1 MTMTMAR
8 ASAPAYSLTRF
19 LYIKDEVE
27 LSLVTALLKKKNL
40 QECYYWASEL
50 YYSGFDLFQLLWK
63 IYFDFY
69 YEFNPV
75 MEMYMLKKQ
84 AQAQAPAAEAQAQ
97 AEAHGPPYIAS
108 IIRNLFRLKS
118 SPNTFILRHYIKTD
132 ILPNVIYSHVKSVW
146 ISSYPVKF
154 HKLLLAIHN
163 GHVENTC
170 YFIKLLVESGEM
182 VDTLWQLIMTFVKPN
197 LIDLGLEMEIVSF
210 EKKWAMR
217 MYNNDL
223 HYLLA
228 FICHLQIPIRNL
240 NKCNIFVT
248 PKEEDME
255 FIYKV
260 EYEPVPLLRNR
271 GMDIEQIYNTLCFK
285 RYFKISEKIG
295 SFKLTRWSLSVG
307 GNYDDFL
314 RKNWFHWEYYAANGC
329 PLWRARLE
337 KCHGV
342 LDHVNENIVFPKD
355 NVNVN
360 VNVNVNNNEP
370 DKEQF
375 YDLYAYEFDEL
386 PKDIQ
391 RMSHCDIKRA
401 KWQDWYFDV
410 FPSEEPK
417 TIIVGLN
424 NEFEFMWY

>member
-1 MTMTMAR
+1 MAILGYVVPETSTQTIETFHGLR
-8 ASAPAYSLTRF
+8 RTTEGLLYYTKLNKDSATTIDLSNGQPGDTQLPTSGAY
-19 LYIKDEVE
+19 IDADEVFSSVQYFTGTGSTSTYT
-27 LSLVTALLKKKNL
+27 LSPSVLDGTR
-40 QECYYWASEL
+40 
-50 YYSGFDLFQLLWK
+50 
-63 IYFDFY
+63 
-69 YEFNPV
+69 
-75 MEMYMLKKQ
+75 
-84 AQAQAPAAEAQAQ
+84 
-97 AEAHGPPYIAS
+97 
-108 IIRNLFRLKS
+108 IR
-118 SPNTFILRHYIKTD
+118 
-132 ILPNVIYSHVKSVW
+132 V
-146 ISSYPVKF
+146 
-154 HKLLLAIHN
+154 
-163 GHVENTC
+163 
-170 YFIKLLVESGEM
+170 
-182 VDTLWQLIMTFVKPN
+182 FV
-197 LIDLGLEMEIVSF
+197 
-210 EKKWAMR
+210 
-217 MYNNDL
+217 NN
-223 HYLLA
+223 
-228 FICHLQIPIRNL
+228 
-240 NKCNIFVT
+240 
-248 PKEEDME
+248 
-255 FIYKV
+255 
-260 EYEPVPLLRNR
+260 
-271 GMDIEQIYNTLCFK
+271 IEQIYNTLCFK

-410 FPSEEPK
+410 FPSEESK